1 MTNRL
6 IRVVN
11 HRSRTGYYMEKLIIK
26 GGVRLKGQVDVS
38 GFKNAAVALIPT
50 TVLAGGICYIDNLP
64 GISDIKILTQ
74 ILRDLGASVTE
85 NGLDPSNGSH
95 SLKIDTTP
103 MTGCYADYD
112 MAKNLRASYYLLGA
126 ALGRFKKARVA
137 YPGGCNIGV
146 RPIDQHIKGFEA
158 LGARVSIEHGII
170 SVEAEKLTGANIY
183 FDMVSVGATINVM
196 LAAVMAE
203 GRTVLENA
211 AKEPHIVDVANF
223 LNCMG
228 ADVRGAG
235 TDVIRIYG
243 VESLGGC
250 HHTVIPDQIE
260 AGTYMIAAAATGGDV
275 IINKVI
281 PRHLESVTAKLK
293 EMGVEITEDEESLRV
308 RVDASK
314 PLKNVNIKTL
324 VYPGF
329 PTDLQQPMST
339 LLSVSNGIGIVT
351 ETIFEGRFKHV
362 EQLKKMGAN
371 IKVEGRVAVIEGVE
385 GLMGATVTATDLR
398 AAAALVIA
406 GLMAKGETEV
416 ENIHFLDRGYD
427 LFQEKIQKLGA
438 EVRRETVED

>member
-1 MTNRL
+1 
-6 IRVVN
+6 
-11 HRSRTGYYMEKLIIK
+11 MEKLIIR
-26 GGVRLKGQVDVS
+26 GGVKLKGQVDVS
-38 GFKNAAVALIPT
+38 GFKNAAVALIPA
-50 TVLAGGICYIDNLP
+50 TVLAGAPCVIDNLP

-74 ILRDLGASVTE
+74 ILRDLGATVTE
-85 NGLDPSNGSH
+85 NGLNPANGSH
-95 SLKIDTTP
+95 SLKIDTTS
-103 MTGCYADYD
+103 MTECFADYD

-158 LGARVSIEHGII
+158 LGATVAIEHGII
-170 SVEAEKLTGANIY
+170 SVEAEKLIGAEIY
-183 FDMVSVGATINVM
+183 LDVVSVGATINIM

-203 GRTVLENA
+203 GKTVLENA

-235 TDVIRIYG
+235 TDVIRING
-243 VESLGGC
+243 VKELGGC

-275 IINKVI
+275 VVNQVI
-281 PRHLESVTAKLK
+281 PKHMESVTAKLK
-293 EMGVEITEDEESLRV
+293 EMGVEITEEDESLRV
-308 RVDASK
+308 RVNATK
-314 PLKNVNIKTL
+314 PLKNVSIKTL

-329 PTDLQQPMST
+329 PTDLQQPMSS
-339 LLSVSNGIGIVT
+339 LLSVAKGIGIVT

-371 IKVEGRVAVIEGVE
+371 IQVEGRVAVIEGVE

-406 GLMAKGETEV
+406 GLIADGTTEV

-427 LFQEKIQKLGA
+427 LFQEKIQHLGA
-438 EVRRETVED
+438 DVHRVMVED